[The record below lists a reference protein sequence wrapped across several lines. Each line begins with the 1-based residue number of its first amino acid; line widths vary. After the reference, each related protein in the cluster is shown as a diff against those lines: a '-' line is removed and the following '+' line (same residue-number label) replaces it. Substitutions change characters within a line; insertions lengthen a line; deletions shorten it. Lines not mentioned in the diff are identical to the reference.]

1 MNLIPVNPVRE
12 RSFVRS
18 TREAVENFK
27 INLEKCGIN
36 GTIRREMGSDID
48 GACGQLRKDIWKK
61 QKVRSD
67 MRVYSATDVGQKRK
81 MNQDYVFVSENPVGN
96 LPNLFVVADGMG
108 GHNAG
113 DYASSHAVQTLVDE
127 IRRDADFNP
136 IKVIRHAIETA
147 NTEILERSRREE
159 HLRGMGTTIVVCTV
173 VGHYA
178 YVANVGDSRL
188 YVIQGEIHQ
197 VTKDHSLVQEMVRMG
212 EIKPEEAR
220 NHPDKNIITRALGAE
235 RTVDIDF
242 FDLKLEPDSTI
253 LMCSDGLS
261 NMVEDSKLEEIIL
274 DQTEELP
281 KKGEKLL
288 KEANQ
293 NGGKDNIAV
302 ILVEPFTN
310 EVEKC

>member
-1 MNLIPVNPVRE
+1 
-12 RSFVRS
+12 
-18 TREAVENFK
+18 
-27 INLEKCGIN
+27 
-36 GTIRREMGSDID
+36 
-48 GACGQLRKDIWKK
+48 
-61 QKVRSD
+61 

-113 DYASSHAVQTLVDE
+113 DYASSHAVQTLVEE
-127 IRRDADFNP
+127 IQKDADFNP

-147 NTEILERSRREE
+147 NTEILTQAQQKDE
-159 HLRGMGTTIVVCTV
+159 LRGMGTTMVVATI

-188 YVIQGEIHQ
+188 YVIQGQIHQ
-197 VTKDHSLVQEMVRMG
+197 ITKDHSLVQEMVRIG

-242 FDLKLEPDSTI
+242 FDLKMEPDSVI

-261 NMVEDSKLEEIIL
+261 NMVEDSKLEEIIM
-274 DQTEELP
+274 DRTKELSQ
-281 KKGEKLL
+281 KGEQLL
-288 KEANQ
+288 REANQ